1 MDVYRTS
8 ESNFLTLLENIA
20 SNRELFVPADDHGEI
35 AYKNWDDLGQSSVQF
50 PKNRIGTPPKVFF
63 FPPKEEV
70 STFPS
75 DKGGPERNKRA
86 VFGLKACDLSAFKVL
101 DRVFLDEEFV
111 DPFYAIRRHDTLLI
125 SSDCYQVSDTCFCNK
140 VGGQPYPEER
150 GFDLNVTK
158 TPDFEDLIVE
168 FNPDSL
174 EAQEIYEKNSD
185 LFEPANEK
193 TLEKRTAFRTSREEK
208 LDEQNSFFEVSE
220 DVSDIPPDDP
230 MWRDFAEKCVECG
243 ACNLSCPTCHCFQLY
258 EKEEGSSVSRNKVWD
273 SCNFK
278 GYSRVAGGANPMES
292 LESRVRNR
300 FYDKFGRIYEN
311 HGFYGCTGCGRCI
324 DGCMGDIDMRD
335 VLKEVTVENKN

>member
-1 MDVYRTS
+1 
-8 ESNFLTLLENIA
+8 
-20 SNRELFVPADDHGEI
+20 DDNGQI
-35 AYKNWDDLGQSSVQF
+35 SYKKWDDLGQSSVHF
-50 PKNRIGTPPKVFF
+50 PKYRMETPPKVFF

-70 STFPS
+70 SSFPA
-75 DKGGPERNKRA
+75 DKAEPERSKRA
-86 VFGLKACDLSAFKVL
+86 VFGLKACDLSSFKVL

-111 DPFYAIRRHDTLLI
+111 DPFYAIRRHDTLII
-125 SSDCYQVSDTCFCNK
+125 SSDCYEVSDTCFCNK

-158 TPDFEDLIVE
+158 MPGFEDLIVE
-168 FNPDSL
+168 LNPDSL
-174 EAQEIYEKNSD
+174 EAQEIYERNSN
-185 LFEPANEK
+185 LFEPANEE
-193 TLEKRTAFRTSREEK
+193 TLEKRSQFRNSLEQEIT
-208 LDEQNSFFEVSE
+208 EQNSFFEVSE
-220 DVSDIPPDDP
+220 DVSGVPPDNP
-230 MWRDFAEKCVECG
+230 AWREFAEKCVECG

-258 EKEEGSSVSRNKVWD
+258 EREDDSTVSRNKVWD

-335 VLKEVTVENKN
+335 VLKEVTVESKS

>member
-20 SNRELFVPADDHGEI
+20 SDRELFVPADVNGEI
-35 AYKNWDDLGQSSVQF
+35 TYKKWDDLGQSSVHF
-50 PKNRIGTPPKVFF
+50 PKYRMDTPPKAFF

-70 STFPS
+70 SRFPA
-75 DKGGPERNKRA
+75 DKGEPERSKRA
-86 VFGLKACDLSAFKVL
+86 VFGLKACDLASFKVL
-101 DRVFLDEEFV
+101 DEVFLDEEFV

-125 SSDCYQVSDTCFCNK
+125 SSDCYDVSDTCFCNK
-140 VGGQPYPEER
+140 VDGQPYPDR
-150 GFDLNVTK
+150 GFDINVTK
-158 TPDFEDLIVE
+158 APGIDDLIVE
-168 FNPDSL
+168 FNPESL
-174 EAQEIYEKNSD
+174 EAQEIYENNSD
-185 LFEPANEK
+185 LLEPASEE
-193 TLEKRTAFRTSREEK
+193 TLEKRSEFRNSLKQE
-208 LDEQNSFFEVSE
+208 LAEQNSFFEVSE
-220 DVSDIPPDDP
+220 DVSDIPPDNP
-230 MWRDFAEKCVECG
+230 VWREFAENCVECG

-258 EKEEGSSVSRNKVWD
+258 ETEEDSSVSRNKVWD

-324 DGCMGDIDMRD
+324 NGCMGDIDMRD
-335 VLKEVTVENKN
+335 VLKEVTVESKS